1 MICKVSSADIFGASV
16 FDVCVEAD
24 VSGGLPGFYMVGLPS
39 NEVREAKERVIRAIV
54 NSGFAFP
61 ARKVTINLSPAYIP
75 KRGSGLDLPI
85 AISILSAMGV
95 VDPASLKGKLFIG
108 ELSLDGSV
116 NKVRGALPVTAYA
129 AQAGYSTVVLPDGN
143 AFEGAA
149 VEGIRVH
156 KASSLKEIVSDLNCR
171 RDKDVDHVDIEA
183 MLEQACGETSADF
196 ADIYGQE
203 SAKKATLAAVSGF
216 HNILYIG
223 PPGAGKSMMAR
234 RIPSIFSRMTR
245 AECLEV
251 SMIYSIA
258 GLLDDEKL
266 MLERPFRSPDQGIT
280 EAALL
285 GGTSVLKPGEITL
298 AHRGVLFLD
307 EFSQFKRSTIDM
319 LRTPLENGSIV
330 INRVNGSTEFPC
342 SFMLAAATNPC
353 ACGYYPD
360 RRYCRCSE
368 SDVSRFL
375 KRISGPVLDR
385 IDICVGMSKVNAEDL
400 KSAQHGMSSKDMRE
414 LADRARKMQKK
425 RFAGSKVLF
434 NSQMD
439 RKMIKEFCVLEN
451 DALSILNKAY
461 EKFNMSARG
470 WYKVIKVARTL
481 ADLDEREKI
490 DKRDVLEA
498 LGYRNDLL
506 DH

>member
-1 MICKVSSADIFGASV
+1 MICKVSSADLFGASV

-24 VSGGLPGFYMVGLPS
+24 VAGGLPGFYMVGLPS

-54 NSGFAFP
+54 NSGFSFP

-75 KRGSGLDLPI
+75 KHGSGLDLPI
-85 AISILSAMGV
+85 AVSILAAMGEL
-95 VDPASLKGKLFIG
+95 DPASLKGKLFIG

-116 NKVRGALPVTAYA
+116 NKVRGALPITAHA
-129 AQAGYSTVVLPDGN
+129 AGADYSAIVLPEGN

-156 KASSLKEIVSDLNCR
+156 KTSSLKEIVSDLNCGR
-171 RDKDVDHVDIEA
+171 EKDVDHVDIEA
-183 MLEQACGETSADF
+183 MLDNACTETGIDF

-203 SAKKATLAAVSGF
+203 SAKKATLTAVSGF

-234 RIPSIFSRMTR
+234 RIPTIFSRMTR
-245 AECLEV
+245 SECIEV

-258 GLLDDEKL
+258 GMLEDEKL
-266 MLERPFRSPDQGIT
+266 ILERPFRAPDQGIT
-280 EAALL
+280 EAALI
-285 GGTSVLKPGEITL
+285 GGTSSLKPGEITL

-307 EFSQFKRSTIDM
+307 EFSQFKRNTIDM
-319 LRTPLENGSIV
+319 LRSPLENGSIV
-330 INRVNGSTEFPC
+330 INRVSGSTEFPC

-353 ACGYYPD
+353 PCGHYPD
-360 RRYCRCSE
+360 RRFCSCTE
-368 SDVSRFL
+368 SEVSRFL
-375 KRISGPVLDR
+375 SRIKGPVLDR

-400 KSAQHGMSSKDMRE
+400 RSAANGMTSKDMRE
-414 LADRARKMQKK
+414 MADKAINIQKK
-425 RFAGSKVLF
+425 RFAGSSVIF
-434 NSQMD
+434 NSQMN
-439 RKMIKEFCVLEN
+439 RHMIKEFCVL
-451 DALSILNKAY
+451 DKDTLSVLNKAY
-461 EKFNMSARG
+461 ERFNMSARG

-481 ADLDEREKI
+481 ADLEERERI
-490 DKRDVLEA
+490 DKKDVLEA

>member
-1 MICKVSSADIFGASV
+1 MICKVSSADLFGAGV

-24 VSGGLPGFYMVGLPS
+24 VAGGLPGFYMVGLPS

-54 NSGFAFP
+54 NSGFSFP

-85 AISILSAMGV
+85 AISILAAMGEV
-95 VDPASLKGKLFIG
+95 EPASLKGKIFIG

-116 NKVRGALPVTAYA
+116 SKVRGALPITAHA
-129 AQAGYSTVVLPDGN
+129 AQKGYSAIVLPDGN
-143 AFEGAA
+143 GFEGAA

-156 KASSLKEIVSDLNCR
+156 KTSSLKEIVCDLNNNTY
-171 RDKDVDHVDIEA
+171 RDVAHVDIES
-183 MLEQACGETSADF
+183 MLDQAGNETNADF

-245 AECLEV
+245 SECLEV

-258 GLLDDEKL
+258 GLLEDEKL
-266 MLERPFRSPDQGIT
+266 VLERPFRSPDQGIT
-280 EAALL
+280 EAALI
-285 GGTSVLKPGEITL
+285 GGTSSLKPGEITL

-319 LRTPLENGSIV
+319 LRTPMENGSIV
-330 INRVNGSTEFPC
+330 INRVSGSTEFPC

-375 KRISGPVLDR
+375 RRIKGPVLDR

-400 KSAQHGMSSKDMRE
+400 RSSKQGMSSKDMRE
-414 LADRARKMQKK
+414 MADRARQIQKR
-425 RFAGSKVLF
+425 RFAGTSVVF

-439 RKMIKEFCVLEN
+439 RKMIKEFCVLDK
-451 DALSILNKAY
+451 DALNVLNKAY
-461 EKFNMSARG
+461 ERFNMSARG

-481 ADLDEREKI
+481 ADLEEREKI
-490 DKRDVLEA
+490 DKKDVLEA